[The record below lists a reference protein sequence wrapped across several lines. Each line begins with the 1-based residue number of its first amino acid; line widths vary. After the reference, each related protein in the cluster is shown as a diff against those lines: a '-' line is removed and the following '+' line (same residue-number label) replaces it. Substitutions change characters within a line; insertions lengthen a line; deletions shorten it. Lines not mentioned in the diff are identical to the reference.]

1 MNITWCAHAA
11 FLIEGEGLRII
22 TDPYTPETSGFAPI
36 TTPADIVIRSS
47 DDDDSHC
54 NAAMIRGNPHVVTAT
69 EVGDGTATVDG
80 LTIQAIQAQES
91 VVHKVQ
97 PGDCAMYCFT
107 LDGIR
112 IAHMGD
118 VGNRLSEAQ
127 LAALAGT
134 DVLLALTGGP
144 PTIDLDDLCDAIG
157 VLRPRLVIPMHYAL
171 PGRMTTMLPV
181 TAFTD
186 RFPAEAVIW
195 SDGPTLSLSR
205 SELPADTRIIV
216 LQPSTA

>member
-1 MNITWCAHAA
+1 MKITWCAHAA
-11 FLIEGEGLRII
+11 FLIEGDGLRII

-36 TTPADIVIRSS
+36 TTPVDIVIRSS

-54 NAAMIRGNPHVVTAT
+54 NAAMIAGNPQVVTAT
-69 EVGDGTATVDG
+69 DLDGGAATVAG
-80 LTIQAIQAQES
+80 LTIQAIPAQES
-91 VVHKVQ
+91 LIHKAQ
-97 PGDCAMYCFT
+97 PGDCAMYSFT
-107 LDGIR
+107 LEGMR

-127 LAALAGT
+127 LTALAGT

-144 PTIDLDDLCDAIG
+144 PTIELDDLFEAID
-157 VLRPRLVIPMHYAL
+157 VLRPRIVVPMHYAL

-181 TAFTD
+181 TAFVE
-186 RFPAEAVIW
+186 RFPAEAVVW
-195 SDGPTLSLSR
+195 SDGPSLNLTR
-205 SELPADTRIIV
+205 AELPAALRVVV